1 MTQLDK
7 NTNKIENIAN
17 EYTSQLN
24 TDLEYV
30 LELEKKCGTDMMKRS
45 ALFEQAGK
53 LRHYIHDLLRNPN
66 KAYGPKFIK
75 KKKKDLMLG
84 RYAVMEISMILEKK

>member
-30 LELEKKCGTDMMKRS
+30 LELEKKCGTDMSKRS

-53 LRHYIHDLLRNPN
+53 LCHYIHELQHNPD
-66 KAYGPKFIK
+66 KADAPKFIEDME
-75 KKKKDLMLG
+75 KDLTLG
-84 RYAVMEISMILEKK
+84 SYAVREIGMILEKK

>member
-30 LELEKKCGTDMMKRS
+30 LELEKKCGTD
-45 ALFEQAGK
+45 
-53 LRHYIHDLLRNPN
+53 IVND
-66 KAYGPKFIK
+66 
-75 KKKKDLMLG
+75 
-84 RYAVMEISMILEKK
+84 

>member
-30 LELEKKCGTDMMKRS
+30 LELEPFSSKQENFVIIFMICCAILIRHMALSSLRIWKK
-45 ALFEQAGK
+45 
-53 LRHYIHDLLRNPN
+53 I
-66 KAYGPKFIK
+66 
-75 KKKKDLMLG
+75 
-84 RYAVMEISMILEKK
+84 

>member
-7 NTNKIENIAN
+7 NTNKMENNAN
-17 EYTSQLN
+17 KYISQLY

-45 ALFEQAGK
+45 ALFEQVLSGRLNGA
-53 LRHYIHDLLRNPN
+53 L
-66 KAYGPKFIK
+66 FIR
-75 KKKKDLMLG
+75 LFQ
-84 RYAVMEISMILEKK
+84 AA